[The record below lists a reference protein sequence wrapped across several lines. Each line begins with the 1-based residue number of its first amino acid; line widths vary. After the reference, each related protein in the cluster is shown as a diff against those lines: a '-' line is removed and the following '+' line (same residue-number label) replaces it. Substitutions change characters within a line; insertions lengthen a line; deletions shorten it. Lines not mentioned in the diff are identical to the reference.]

1 MSPHVLTFLP
11 AAGPAAGKSMW
22 MAVDRV
28 MLKELKGLVP
38 AWLFFFFFS
47 SFAFLFFYHS
57 ATLKP
62 DASGSQWWSSEKL
75 FLLLCFYGRDLSA

>member
-38 AWLFFFFFS
+38 AWLFFFFS

>member
-1 MSPHVLTFLP
+1 MGPRVLTFLP
-11 AAGPAAGKSMW
+11 ATGPAAGKSMW
-22 MAVDRV
+22 TAVDRD
-28 MLKELKGLVP
+28 MLKESSKGWCQLG
-38 AWLFFFFFS
+38 FFFF

-75 FLLLCFYGRDLSA
+75 VLLLCFNRRDLSA

>member
-1 MSPHVLTFLP
+1 MLTFLP

-38 AWLFFFFFS
+38 AWLFFFFF
-47 SFAFLFFYHS
+47 F
-57 ATLKP
+57 
-62 DASGSQWWSSEKL
+62 
-75 FLLLCFYGRDLSA
+75 LCFFIFLSLSYAEA